1 MTKYENIASA
11 FVAAQAQITH
21 VVKRKTGQA
30 AGATYRYAELS
41 DVIEM
46 VRPILHAH
54 GLAFQ
59 SINSPHPNG
68 ALVRTRLIH
77 ESGETMESDGT
88 FIPIS
93 DVRKRDGSVI
103 PAGAQ
108 QAGSAYT
115 YSRRY
120 DLIAMLGIAADDDD
134 GAAAMQAQAAKVE
147 RAKRLAS
154 SPPLTHEQSAV
165 LTLIAR
171 AARPDRQP
179 DLTGK
184 LAEDYEQ
191 HVRAFVKFAAKE
203 GAIGKDAADD
213 VVNAAMALDVQRVNA
228 ALQAVPA

>member
-1 MTKYENIASA
+1 MSNPHANIAAA
-11 FVAAQAQITH
+11 FVAAQAQMTH
-21 VVKRKTGQA
+21 VVKKKTGQA
-30 AGATYRYAELS
+30 QGATYRYAELS

-46 VRPILHAH
+46 ARPILHAH

-59 SINSPHPNG
+59 SINSPAADG
-68 ALVRTRLIH
+68 VIVRTRLIH

-88 FIPIS
+88 FVPLNDI
-93 DVRKRDGSVI
+93 RKKDGSVI

-147 RAKRLAS
+147 RAAHAAAAPKLDDAQVAS
-154 SPPLTHEQSAV
+154 ITA
-165 LTLIAR
+165 IMR
-171 AARPDRQP
+171 AAGHTPN
-179 DLTGK
+179 LAGK

-191 HVRAFVKFAAKE
+191 HV
-203 GAIGKDAADD
+203 DAAIAY
-213 VVNAAMALDVQRVNA
+213 VIRQGSLAESRESAVKTAALACDTKALDGLLTSEA
-228 ALQAVPA
+228 AA

>member
-1 MTKYENIASA
+1 MSKYENIAAA
-11 FVAAQAQITH
+11 FVAAQSQITH

-59 SINSPHPNG
+59 SINSPHPDG

-147 RAKRLAS
+147 RAKQLANQPQVTS
-154 SPPLTHEQSAV
+154 EQAAI

-171 AARPDRQP
+171 AARPDRDP
-179 DLTGK
+179 NLTGK
-184 LAEDYEQ
+184 LAADYEQ
-191 HVRAFVKFAAKE
+191 HVRAFVAFAVKE
-203 GAIGKDAADD
+203 KAIPAASVGD
-213 VVNAAMALDVQRVNA
+213 VTAAALALDLVAVSD
-228 ALQAVPA
+228 ALAAVPA